1 MERGPQ
7 VGIFKQPSEL
17 GFLDFVKWLVADNNP
32 ISKELLKLFLI
43 PVFLL

>member
-7 VGIFKQPSEL
+7 VGIFKQLSEL
-17 GFLDFVKWLVADNNP
+17 EFLDFVKWLVTDNNP

-43 PVFLL
+43 PVLLL